1 MAAQEQQGKRVIRVD
16 WPRLINQFR
25 QRVAHLAL
33 PLIGQLQDRV
43 VCLAPAAGALAPP
56 FVDQPARG
64 DRQQPRSRVGRNTF
78 GGPLQ
83 RRGEERLLDGILARA
98 ELTVPPRERAEDLRR
113 ELTQHI
119 LDARLNRRTYEGAS
133 PIWRISMGGAP
144 AGPMKATT
152 FDASSIA
159 RASLSTSTIQ

>member
-1 MAAQEQQGKRVIRVD
+1 
-16 WPRLINQFR
+16 
-25 QRVAHLAL
+25 LA
-33 PLIGQLQDRV
+33 LIGQFKDGV
-43 VCLAPAAGALAPP
+43 GFLAAAAGALAAP
-56 FVDQPARG
+56 FVDQTTRG
-64 DRQQPRSRVGRNTF
+64 DRQQPRSRVGRNTL

-83 RRGEERLLDGILARA
+83 RRGEERLLDGILARV

-113 ELTQHI
+113 KFAQQV
-119 LDARLNRRTYEGAS
+119 LDAGLSRQIYGRAS

-152 FDASSIA
+152 FEASSIA